1 MNEHEKYFFD
11 VNGYLVV
18 QKILSPGLVAV
29 LNEAID
35 HNQNRVRLR
44 EGEQLLSA
52 SSPVLKGDHSRGDIM
67 GILNWPKPWCQPFRE
82 LLSHP
87 PGAALHVR
95 PDRRRIQL
103 WQCQWH
109 QHD

>member
-18 QKILSPGLVAV
+18 QKILSPDLVAA

-44 EGEQLLSA
+44 EGEQSLSA
-52 SSPVLKGDHSRGDIM
+52 NSPVLKGDHGRGDIM
-67 GILNWPKPWCQPFRE
+67 GILNWPKPWCQPFRD

-87 PGAALHVR
+87 PALRYMFDLIGDEFRLAMPMVSA
-95 PDRRRIQL
+95 
-103 WQCQWH
+103 
-109 QHD
+109 